1 MLEDKTLEKIIKFFD
16 EINCPIKK
24 GLKKIPANGEENTFL
39 GEYAVIYNGQDIML
53 GNKKNKKFAF
63 EERNDVDLNA
73 YCGEYFP
80 NPERLLNRLKK
91 GGYELIY
98 CNNKQV

>member
-24 GLKKIPANGEENTFL
+24 GLKKIPAN
-39 GEYAVIYNGQDIML
+39 